1 LFAEIPGLR
10 CYDLNADPTPAPYL
24 WWDGTSG
31 GHDSTVDLDHH
42 RLYDFH
48 GYNGTNIIDIT
59 NINSRVLLGS
69 ITDPTINYHHS
80 GDATENGNYLYL
92 CDELATGMTN
102 DCSVWNIT
110 NPATPTRVGGMTDLT
125 STIHNLYII
134 GTFAFVSHYTAG
146 FRVYDV
152 STPAAP
158 VLLDTYDTAPAR
170 TGDGY
175 EGCYGVYPY
184 GPGGIV
190 YVSDSDNGLYLF
202 SVEGFAGVPTSVGD
216 TPFAAQSAR
225 VIGNYPNPFNPSTP
239 SVRNDRATDVPLF
252 YDATR
257 EKRRAAGRRTPPG
270 ALDGTDAG
278 APRGAGVYFSD

>member
-1 LFAEIPGLR
+1 
-10 CYDLNADPTPAPYL
+10 
-24 WWDGTSG
+24 
-31 GHDSTVDLDHH
+31 
-42 RLYDFH
+42 
-48 GYNGTNIIDIT
+48 
-59 NINSRVLLGS
+59 
-69 ITDPTINYHHS
+69 
-80 GDATENGNYLYL
+80 
-92 CDELATGMTN
+92 
-102 DCSVWNIT
+102 VWNIT

-202 SVEGFAGVPTSVGD
+202 SVEGFAGTPTGVGD
-216 TPFAAQSAR
+216 TPVATQSAR
-225 VIGNYPNPFNPSTP
+225 VIGNYPNPFNPSTT
-239 SVRNDRATDVPLF
+239 VAYEIDRATDVSLVV
-252 YDATR
+252 YDATGGLVR
-257 EKRRAAGRRTPPG
+257 VLARGRQDQGRHQARWDGTDGKGRRAAS
-270 ALDGTDAG
+270 
-278 APRGAGVYFSD
+278 GVYFVRLTAGGVVDTGRMVLLK